1 MNKIQA
7 FILKFILFGIS
18 LTSLVI
24 FLKES
29 IAKQKARTG
38 DYQYVF
44 LKPTVDQCTSG
55 TYEDKYP

>member
-7 FILKFILFGIS
+7 FILKFILLGIS

-29 IAKQKARTG
+29 ITKYKARTG
-38 DYQYVF
+38 EYQYVF
-44 LKPTVDQCTSG
+44 LNPTVDQCISE
-55 TYEDKYP
+55 TYENDYP